1 MSTDLYHLYGGWG
14 GILSVAFWGGMC
26 LFSAH
31 FLLDDICSSLATW
44 PLVALGV
51 GSINGFIEVIPRSH
65 FYHLYLVTVTNEVLN
80 VGVVSSV
87 LFVLPS
93 VSICLS
99 DFCITITKG
108 SVSYSVLIIVVVV
121 VVVVLVAILSLV

>member
-1 MSTDLYHLYGGWG
+1 
-14 GILSVAFWGGMC
+14 VACCQLRFGVGC
-26 LFSAH
+26 VYFQH
-31 FLLDDICSSLATW
+31 TLLDEICSSLATW

-121 VVVVLVAILSLV
+121 VLVAILSLV

>member
-1 MSTDLYHLYGGWG
+1 MGWG

-31 FLLDDICSSLATW
+31 FLLDEICSSLATW

-51 GSINGFIEVIPRSH
+51 GYINGFIEVIPRSH

-99 DFCITITKG
+99 DFCITITRKCIIQCADYC
-108 SVSYSVLIIVVVV
+108 SSSSTSSNPFTCVKCVWFMYLIGYT
-121 VVVVLVAILSLV
+121 

>member
-1 MSTDLYHLYGGWG
+1 MVGG
-14 GILSVAFWGGMC
+14 VACCQLRFGVGC
-26 LFSAH
+26 VYFQH
-31 FLLDDICSSLATW
+31 TLLDEICSSLATW

-93 VSICLS
+93 VSICRTVYYYNKRK
-99 DFCITITKG
+99 CIIQCADYCSSTSSNPFTCVKC
-108 SVSYSVLIIVVVV
+108 VWFMHLIGYK
-121 VVVVLVAILSLV
+121 